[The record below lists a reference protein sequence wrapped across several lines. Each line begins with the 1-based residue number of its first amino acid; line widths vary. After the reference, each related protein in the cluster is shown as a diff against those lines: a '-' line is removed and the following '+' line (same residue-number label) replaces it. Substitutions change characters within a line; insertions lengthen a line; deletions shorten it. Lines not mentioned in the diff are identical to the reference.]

1 MDGMTDMK
9 HTAASKARDEFA
21 TAVMVRNIVARFIA
35 KQAMEHNSPEALQ
48 KYLKE
53 HPNADKS
60 KHTVKKPE
68 KEEKGKADEGK
79 KDKGGDDDKMVR
91 PSSPKKSEELG
102 GELSQWQG
110 PGTPAINHVN
120 SYLIGNHP
128 VSKGKVREAIKELE
142 QYKVDA
148 KAKGWKGHEKDIDDT
163 DVMIGKLRK
172 LVGDPE
178 PKKLPK
184 AIIDMMTEGASNFD
198 KGISEISH
206 AQLSVGDIK
215 SEVIPNIKKILDG
228 DGPMPY
234 NQSRQHV
241 EKLLKALQDHVSD
254 EGGGESKGKSD
265 SGKKPAKKR
274 VKAVKDV
281 MQKHDLK
288 DDDADE
294 LESFKKRKPDTGKK
308 LTDQQLMQKFL
319 REASPET
326 KERMKGM
333 SVADFKAMYAAIMD
347 EEGGE

>member
-1 MDGMTDMK
+1 MK
-9 HTAASKARDEFA
+9 HTATQIRDEFASLVLARDVSAGSYHEYKLRKQQEGEKPLSEEEWRARVMPTEDDAWSEEKSQKIKAVKPFATKLERAFGGVPLSGPTRDDIKRVLKDMDKGTVKAPDLKQIAKDMDFDLGRASAKDKPKIKKIITLLNETAAELKTASKEAVVRNATQIRDEFA

-35 KQAMEHNSPEALQ
+35 KQAMEHNSPEALA

-184 AIIDMMTEGASNFD
+184 A
-198 KGISEISH
+198 
-206 AQLSVGDIK
+206 
-215 SEVIPNIKKILDG
+215 
-228 DGPMPY
+228 
-234 NQSRQHV
+234 
-241 EKLLKALQDHVSD
+241 
-254 EGGGESKGKSD
+254 
-265 SGKKPAKKR
+265 
-274 VKAVKDV
+274 
-281 MQKHDLK
+281 
-288 DDDADE
+288 
-294 LESFKKRKPDTGKK
+294 
-308 LTDQQLMQKFL
+308 
-319 REASPET
+319 
-326 KERMKGM
+326 
-333 SVADFKAMYAAIMD
+333 MYAAIMD